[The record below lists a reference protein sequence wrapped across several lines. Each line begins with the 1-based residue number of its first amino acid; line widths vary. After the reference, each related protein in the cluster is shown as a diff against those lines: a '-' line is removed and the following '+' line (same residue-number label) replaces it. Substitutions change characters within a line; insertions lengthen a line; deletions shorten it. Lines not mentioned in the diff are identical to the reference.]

1 MDLVL
6 LKTFVKVAATG
17 SITKAAVVMFVTQ
30 SAVSRR
36 IKQLEEYVGSPLF
49 ERSGTALKPTRTG
62 QLLIDRAHKIL
73 EIERDLFANLTPPQN
88 KQKISCCCT
97 PCLGMHRL
105 SGFLSSFVTN
115 HAKTIDLSCA
125 FTMPEEALAGI
136 DSGKFDLALI
146 EHCDEIELKNYVCRH
161 FPDDEMVF
169 VSSPSRGI
177 NQIEVE
183 IGRLFEERLYL
194 KNQTGCAKRFI
205 DKNLLALGRSIND
218 FAGVVY
224 FDDLSFVINE
234 VMAGNGVSF
243 VSKEYVERELR
254 AGKLIAHK
262 VVGFHHFR
270 PRTMVL
276 SREHLSPLVDS
287 FVDALCAEF
296 HISGPSRSGEF
307 VATGT

>member
-6 LKTFVKVAATG
+6 LKTFLKVAATG
-17 SITKAAVVMFVTQ
+17 SITKAAVVLFVTQ

-49 ERSGTALKPTRTG
+49 ERSGTALKPTNAGRM
-62 QLLIDRAHKIL
+62 LIDRAHKIL
-73 EIERDLFANLTPPQN
+73 EIEQDIFDNITISKN

-105 SGFLSSFVTN
+105 SGFFSSFVTS
-115 HAKTIDLSCA
+115 HAKTIDLSCV

-146 EHCDEIELKNYVCRH
+146 EHCDEIDLKNHVCRH
-161 FPDDEMVF
+161 LPDDEMVF
-169 VSSPSRGI
+169 VSSPSSRIG
-177 NQIEVE
+177 QGKVE

-194 KNQTGCAKRFI
+194 KNQTSCAKRFI

-218 FAGVVY
+218 FSGVVY
-224 FDDLSFVINE
+224 FDDLPFVISE
-234 VMAGNGVSF
+234 VMAGNGISF
-243 VSKEYVERELR
+243 VSKEFVQRKLE
-254 AGKLIAHK
+254 AGQLVAHEA
-262 VVGFHHFR
+262 VGFHHLR

-276 SREHLSPLVDS
+276 SREHLSPLVES
-287 FVDALCAEF
+287 FVDAICVEF
-296 HISGPSRSGEF
+296 HISRPGCSGES